1 MRMTIGKKLLA
12 GFACGALI
20 TCAIG
25 GLSYQ
30 KLSVIRED
38 AHDLQVSALPG
49 LEIAGRMHIA
59 ARRGYALMLEHMLTD
74 DPAAKAAIEKQI
86 ADNQAAN
93 DENIKEYEQ
102 QIALDE
108 DRHLFQA
115 MRERQAAARDSRSRA
130 FKLSQSGQTAAA
142 MRIIESEYRPALDAY
157 MVSMQ
162 ALGDFNKKFA
172 MDSVTETTSLVIS
185 SQRDVVIG
193 MGIAVV
199 LAIGMA
205 IFITRS
211 TSKSLLQISGTLA
224 KASDEA
230 AGASSQ
236 VSSSSQQLAQGASEQ
251 AASLEETSASLE
263 ELSSMTRRNAD
274 TARQASTIANETR
287 EAANAGSQSMDR
299 MSGAIDEIAAS
310 AQETAK
316 IIKVIDEIAFQTN
329 LLALNAAVE
338 AARAGEA
345 GKGFAVVAEEV
356 RALAMRSAEAA
367 RNTSGMIQQSVETAR
382 KGVSIGQEV
391 GTNLQR
397 IVEAAEKVNGLVAE
411 IAAASREQSTGIDQI
426 AQAVGQMDKV
436 TQTNAANAEESAA
449 ASEELSA
456 QAEQLRACVGELLAL
471 VGATRAQTAPARAP
485 SMQLQARP
493 VVTNSK
499 PRKPASGETALPL
512 PGESGFESFNKAA

>member
-1 MRMTIGKKLLA
+1 MKWTIGKKVLT
-12 GFACGALI
+12 GFVCSALI
-20 TCAIG
+20 TCAVG
-25 GLSYQ
+25 GLAYQ
-30 KLSVIRED
+30 KLQEIGAD
-38 AHDLQVSALPG
+38 ARALNDQHMPS
-49 LEIAGRMHIA
+49 LKIADRIYIA
-59 ARRGYALMLEHMLTD
+59 ARRGYAFMLEHMLTT

-93 DENIKEYEQ
+93 VENVKQYEQ
-102 QIALDE
+102 LITHDE
-108 DRHLFQA
+108 DRRLFDV
-115 MRERQAAARDSRSRA
+115 MRERQAAMRDSRSRA
-130 FKLSQSGQTAAA
+130 FKLSQEGQSAAA
-142 MRIIESEYRPALDAY
+142 MRIVESEYRPALEAY
-157 MVSMQ
+157 MTAVD
-162 ALGDFNKKFA
+162 ALAEFNTR
-172 MDSVTETTSLVIS
+172 SVEESVASTLGTVRA
-185 SQRDVVIG
+185 SQRDVLIG
-193 MGIAVV
+193 MGIAVT
-199 LAIGMA
+199 LALGTA
-205 IFITRS
+205 IYITRS
-211 TSKSLLQISGTLA
+211 TSRSLLHISSTLA
-224 KASDEA
+224 KASGEA
-230 AGASSQ
+230 AGASGQ
-236 VSSSSQQLAQGASEQ
+236 VASSSQQLAQGASEQ

-274 TARQASTIANETR
+274 TANQAATLASETR
-287 EAANAGSQSMDR
+287 EAANAGAQSMER

-310 AQETAK
+310 ATETAK

-397 IVEAAEKVNGLVAE
+397 IVDAAEKVNGLVAE

-456 QAEQLRACVGELLAL
+456 QAEQLRACVGDLLAL
-471 VGATRAQTAPARAP
+471 VGAKREESTPVRTSP
-485 SMQLQARP
+485 MQSQARP
-493 VVTNSK
+493 ITKRSSLK
-499 PRKPASGETALPL
+499 KSAPAGDTLPL
-512 PGESGFESFNKAA
+512 PGESGFDSFNTAA